1 MTDSKSVNQIEP
13 VNNTVNNLEGSNDVK
28 VELDKPT
35 NLLVGS
41 FLQDLIQRLA
51 SNSSNTGGCENVGE
65 TGSQIKLF
73 LHDLIEQLEVKALS
87 PVCEDQNKSK
97 TFSKGLSK
105 KQSSRVIGQNPTKLC
120 EIMAE
125 VAVFIQNLINSVDKA
140 DGIQSVSKE
149 EPLKLRNQRSLP
161 KFKAGRPQSNIEFNL
176 EETVSLADYL
186 SIDINSNTNKDMD
199 SINTPTEAKYPVISE
214 ENQKKKQPTNK
225 SKKDKPSFEIYC
237 PKASPKNIR
246 QSVIFIREPGSFNKA
261 LNDNKLKIMSE
272 LCVGND
278 NSDVS
283 NIEKMFDIIKDVK
296 SRIGLRML
304 YKIIIDDN
312 RMCSIED
319 LAYTIEKMGFSHD
332 GFEKADAIKIA
343 LKHPKIDENLFTNI
357 STAFKKIASG
367 LGTTDH
373 GMIDMANFKHICMET
388 GENKLNKRQFEQ
400 FSEISALDQNSSVDS
415 KLFKHIIHDL
425 STYKGYKNDS

>member
-13 VNNTVNNLEGSNDVK
+13 VNNTVNNLEGLNGANKSVGINEIFGTTNDGK

-35 NLLVGS
+35 SLLVGS

-97 TFSKGLSK
+97 TFSKDLSK

-120 EIMAE
+120 EIMTE

-140 DGIQSVSKE
+140 DGIQSASKE
-149 EPLKLRNQRSLP
+149 ESLKLRKQRSLP

-319 LAYTIEKMGFSHD
+319 LAYTIESNLK
-332 GFEKADAIKIA
+332 IK
-343 LKHPKIDENLFTNI
+343 
-357 STAFKKIASG
+357 
-367 LGTTDH
+367 
-373 GMIDMANFKHICMET
+373 
-388 GENKLNKRQFEQ
+388 
-400 FSEISALDQNSSVDS
+400 
-415 KLFKHIIHDL
+415 
-425 STYKGYKNDS
+425 YKNDINKNYIKNWKFLAPLKYLKSFEIILANF